1 MIGEKFINQKPVN
14 LAEVKQLLAD
24 RKKEKDLTYEQDIT
38 LKFAKKFSKL
48 SLINAKKLQ
57 TDLEKIEGLN
67 PETVTKIID
76 ILPEKKE
83 KLQLL
88 IIKETVLNEVDL
100 QKILSLCKKYRK

>member
-14 LAEVKQLLAD
+14 LAEVKQLLSD

-48 SLINAKKLQ
+48 SLTNAKKLQ
-57 TDLEKIEGLN
+57 AALEKIEGLDS
-67 PETVTKIID
+67 ETVTKIID
-76 ILPEKKE
+76 ILPDKKE

-88 IIKETVLNEVDL
+88 IVKETVLNEVDL

>member
-1 MIGEKFINQKPVN
+1 MIGERFINQKPVN

-48 SLINAKKLQ
+48 SLVNAKKLQ
-57 TDLEKIEGLN
+57 VELEKIEGLD

-76 ILPEKKE
+76 ILPDKKE

-88 IIKETVLNEVDL
+88 IVKETVLNEVDL
-100 QKILSLCKKYRK
+100 QKILFLCKKYRK

>member
-1 MIGEKFINQKPVN
+1 MIGEKFIDQKPVN
-14 LAEVKQLLAD
+14 LSEVKQLLSD

-48 SLINAKKLQ
+48 SLTNAKKLQ
-57 TDLEKIEGLN
+57 IELEKIEELD
-67 PETVTKIID
+67 PETITKIID
-76 ILPEKKE
+76 LLPEKKE

-88 IIKETVLNEVDL
+88 IVKETVLNEVDL

>member
-1 MIGEKFINQKPVN
+1 MIGEKFINQKPVS

-48 SLINAKKLQ
+48 SLANAKKLQ
-57 TDLEKIEGLN
+57 AELEKIEELDS
-67 PETVTKIID
+67 ETVTKIID

-88 IIKETVLNEVDL
+88 FIKETVLNEVDL

>member
-1 MIGEKFINQKPVN
+1 MIGERFINQKPVS

-48 SLINAKKLQ
+48 NLTNAKKLQ
-57 TDLEKIEGLN
+57 AELEKIEGLD
-67 PETVTKIID
+67 PETVTKITD
-76 ILPEKKE
+76 ILPERKE

-88 IIKETVLNEVDL
+88 IVKETVLNEVDL